1 MYTFESRIRYSE
13 TDSDGKLTMASLIN
27 YFQDC
32 STFQSED
39 LGLGVECLKEEH
51 LVWVLSS
58 WQIVVERFPRLC
70 ERVTVGTLP
79 YDMKGFLGYRNFAM
93 LDEAG
98 NDIAK
103 ANSLWSLL
111 DTDTGRPRVVP
122 RNMLEGYRLEEKLEM
137 AYAPRKIVIPP
148 GGEAREPLTVK
159 KHHLDTNHHVN
170 NQQFIQMAMEYLP
183 EAFPVKQVRAEYK
196 KQAFLDD
203 VLIPS
208 VAEEDGRIVVSL
220 GDRAGK
226 PCTIVEF
233 ASEPWQALS

>member
-27 YFQDC
+27 YLQDC

-39 LGLGVECLKEEH
+39 LGLGVEYLKEQH

-79 YDMKGFLGYRNFAM
+79 YDLKGFLGYRNFAM

-98 NDIAK
+98 SYIAK

-111 DTDTGRPRVVP
+111 DTDTGKPRAVP
-122 RNMLEGYRLEEKLEM
+122 QNMMEAYRLEEKLEM
-137 AYAPRKIVIPP
+137 AYAPRKIVIPEK
-148 GGEAREPLTVK
+148 GEVREPLVVK

-183 EAFPVKQVRAEYK
+183 DAFPVKQVRAEYK
-196 KQAFLDD
+196 KQVFLND
-203 VLIPS
+203 VLIPA

-220 GDRAGK
+220 GDEAGK

-233 ASEPWQALS
+233 ASEPWR

>member
-13 TDSDGKLTMASLIN
+13 TGSDGELTMASLIN

-32 STFQSED
+32 SIFQSED
-39 LGLGVECLKEEH
+39 LGLGVECLKEAH
-51 LVWVLSS
+51 LVWLLSS
-58 WQIVVERFPRLC
+58 WQIVVERYPRLG

-98 NDIAK
+98 NYLAR

-111 DTDTGRPRVVP
+111 NTDTGKPSAIP
-122 RNMLEGYRLEEKLEM
+122 EKLLKGYRLEEKLEM
-137 AYAPRKIVIPP
+137 EYAPRKIAVPA
-148 GGEAREPLTVK
+148 GSVAREPLVVK

-170 NQQFIQMAMEYLP
+170 NQQFIQMAMDYLP
-183 EAFPVKQVRAEYK
+183 DSFPIRQIRAEYK

-203 VLIPS
+203 VLIPA
-208 VAEEDGRIVVSL
+208 VAEEGNRVVVSL
-220 GDRAGK
+220 EDEAGK
-226 PCTIVEF
+226 PYTIAEF
-233 ASEPWQALS
+233 SGNF